1 MASAVVVVVAA
12 AALLLLLA
20 APRAAAVAMVKE
32 GHDSTVRPRLQTWEF
47 DPDSGRK
54 YLDVWEAEGKP
65 NFSRLFLSRIRVAKV
80 LSVLLIPPLVIFSY
94 DDVGKETAI
103 TPIQRGFSSWW
114 SAFTALDEAD
124 VRKARALGPS
134 PARLRAAAE
143 AEGEAREARAAAAA
157 NAVAPQPSR

>member
-1 MASAVVVVVAA
+1 MAGAFATLKTSA
-12 AALLLLLA
+12 
-20 APRAAAVAMVKE
+20 
-32 GHDSTVRPRLQTWEF
+32 T
-47 DPDSGRK
+47 SGRRIDDRNA
-54 YLDVWEAEGKP
+54 LVMLWLSVPNCLFASEGKP

-157 NAVAPQPSR
+157 NAVAPPPSR

>member
-1 MASAVVVVVAA
+1 
-12 AALLLLLA
+12 
-20 APRAAAVAMVKE
+20 MVKE

-94 DDVGKETAI
+94 DDAGKDTAI

-134 PARLRAAAE
+134 PRAPPRGRRGRGRGARGPRRRRRKRRRAAAVE
-143 AEGEAREARAAAAA
+143 ITRSSHTVYAATHTHTTMHRAARYL
-157 NAVAPQPSR
+157 SR

>member
-1 MASAVVVVVAA
+1 MASAFVVVVAA
-12 AALLLLLA
+12 ALLLLA
-20 APRAAAVAMVKE
+20 APLAAAVPMVKE

-124 VRKARALGPS
+124 VRKARALGRRRRAS
-134 PARLRAAAE
+134 ARPPRPRARR
-143 AEGEAREARAAAAA
+143 ARGRAAAAA
-157 NAVAPQPSR
+157 NAVAPPPSR

>member
-1 MASAVVVVVAA
+1 MWTATSQPPERWWRWWVARKGCHA
-12 AALLLLLA
+12 QTEWVARRPLA
-20 APRAAAVAMVKE
+20 NWPKKSM
-32 GHDSTVRPRLQTWEF
+32 
-47 DPDSGRK
+47 
-54 YLDVWEAEGKP
+54 
-65 NFSRLFLSRIRVAKV
+65 LSIRWMNE
-80 LSVLLIPPLVIFSY
+80 L
-94 DDVGKETAI
+94 KETAI

-157 NAVAPQPSR
+157 NAVAPPPSR

>member
-1 MASAVVVVVAA
+1 
-12 AALLLLLA
+12 
-20 APRAAAVAMVKE
+20 MVKE

-94 DDVGKETAI
+94 EDDGKDTAI

-124 VRKARALGPS
+124 VRKARDQILQGRRGLRRGLPRVQGLQHV
-134 PARLRAAAE
+134 PAGRRPPGVDADGRPEGVVSAVGGRQARSEVEHGIAVLRH
-143 AEGEAREARAAAAA
+143 
-157 NAVAPQPSR
+157 

>member
-1 MASAVVVVVAA
+1 
-12 AALLLLLA
+12 
-20 APRAAAVAMVKE
+20 MVKE
-32 GHDSTVRPRLQTWEF
+32 GRLHRAAGLQTWEF

-134 PARLRAAAE
+134 PARP
-143 AEGEAREARAAAAA
+143 ARPPSRRRGARARAAAAA
-157 NAVAPQPSR
+157 NAVAPPPSR